1 LIEPG
6 TAIEICRFL
15 HDGALLLLWGA
26 AAFVAFLLPKPLAAE
41 TGRRLGSVPMA
52 AAIIALLTTAAALPL
67 DAASIGNGW
76 SDGFDA
82 EVLGA
87 VLFDS
92 TVGVALQAQA
102 AAGLLLLLAFAVHP
116 RGGRMAFVAGGA
128 ALGLGA
134 LALTGH
140 ASMDQGWRLVAH
152 RGNDIAHLLSGGAWL
167 GALIPF
173 VIVLKMLDAANFHW
187 AARLALRRFST
198 AGHVAVALV
207 LATGLVNIGLT
218 LGRWP
223 TDWSS
228 PYQLLLSLKIIA
240 VCAMTGLAI
249 VNRYLFVP
257 AIGRESEAVIRSI
270 RLASVIEI
278 LLGAAAIGL
287 VAIFGML
294 DPV

>member
-1 LIEPG
+1 MIEPI

-15 HDGALLLLWGA
+15 HDGALLLLWGT
-26 AAFVAFLLPKPLAAE
+26 AAFVAFLLPMPVAAE
-41 TGRRLGSVPMA
+41 TRRRLGGVPMA
-52 AAIIALLTTAAALPL
+52 AAIMALLTTAAALPL
-67 DAASIGNGW
+67 AAASIGNGW

-102 AAGLLLLLAFAVHP
+102 AAGVLLLLAFAVHP
-116 RGGRMAFVAGGA
+116 RNRMACVAVGA
-128 ALGLGA
+128 ALGLGT

-140 ASMDQGWRLVAH
+140 ASMNQGWRLVIH
-152 RGNDIAHLLSGGAWL
+152 RSNDTVHLLSGGAWL
-167 GALIPF
+167 GALVPF
-173 VIVLKMLDAANFHW
+173 VIVLKMLDEAQFHVD
-187 AARLALRRFST
+187 AQRSLRRFST
-198 AGHVAVALV
+198 AGHIAVALV
-207 LATGLVNIGLT
+207 LATGIVNIGLT

-228 PYQLLLSLKIIA
+228 PYQRLLSLKIAA

-249 VNRYLFVP
+249 VNRYIFVP
-257 AIGRESEAVIRSI
+257 AIGDGSHAAIRAI
-270 RLASVIEI
+270 RIASVLEI
-278 LLGAAAIGL
+278 MLGVAAIGL
-287 VAIFGML
+287 VAIFGMW

>member
-1 LIEPG
+1 MIEPI

-26 AAFVAFLLPKPLAAE
+26 AAFVAVLLPRPLLGE
-41 TGRRLGSVPMA
+41 TMRRLGAFPIA
-52 AAIIALLTTAAALPL
+52 AAVIALLTTAFALPL
-67 DAASIGNGW
+67 EAASIGDGW
-76 SDGFDA
+76 LDGFDA
-82 EVLGA
+82 ETLGA

-102 AAGLLLLLAFAVHP
+102 ATGVLLLLAFAVHGKS
-116 RGGRMAFVAGGA
+116 RVAAVAVCA

-134 LALTGH
+134 VALTGH
-140 ASMDQGWRLVAH
+140 ASMDQGFRLAVH
-152 RGNDIAHLLSGGAWL
+152 RGNDIVHLLSGGAWI

-173 VIVLKMLDAANFHW
+173 VIVLKMLGAADFHGQ
-187 AARLALRRFST
+187 AQLALRRFST

-207 LATGLVNIGLT
+207 LATGLVNTGLV

-228 PYQLLLSLKIIA
+228 PYQMLLSVKIGTICLMTTLA
-240 VCAMTGLAI
+240 V

-257 AIGRESEAVIRSI
+257 AIGHHPDAAIRSI
-270 RLASVIEI
+270 RIASMAEI
-278 LLGAAAIGL
+278 LLGLAAVGL
-287 VAIFGML
+287 VAVFGML